1 MEKEGDVPR
10 ERCQLAFDSV
20 NNASSISEEVRE
32 QRKKTDYIAINIPK
46 YGSLLDEKLSDIKSL
61 RSQVSEG
68 IKQFQQTVADNKQW
82 LAADNNRAKE
92 TVASLKKAMT
102 DVNDALLSDV
112 EKLSS
117 TTTNVAD
124 ELVKVSEKMR
134 VINIATEP
142 ARTQK
147 KKSTPLSFQLP

>member
-1 MEKEGDVPR
+1 M
-10 ERCQLAFDSV
+10 
-20 NNASSISEEVRE
+20 
-32 QRKKTDYIAINIPK
+32 
-46 YGSLLDEKLSDIKSL
+46 
-61 RSQVSEG
+61 
-68 IKQFQQTVADNKQW
+68 
-82 LAADNNRAKE
+82 
-92 TVASLKKAMT
+92 ASLKKAIT
-102 DVNDALLSDV
+102 DINDALLSNV

-134 VINIATEP
+134 AFTIATEP